1 LLIIQFCRVMTG
13 SLFFLNFIYFVFA
26 MLFAFTLLYSHRI
39 KLIRHALASEIIPQ
53 DNISVQ
59 VVARI

>member
-1 LLIIQFCRVMTG
+1 MTG

-26 MLFAFTLLYSHRI
+26 MLFTFTLLHSHRI
-39 KLIRHALASEIIPQ
+39 KLIRNALASEIVPQ

-59 VVARI
+59 VVARVELEVEYG